1 MFANVFQTEMGE
13 HENVHSTVLVL
24 ANSSIV
30 LRKGRDSSLGAT
42 LKNADLEQ
50 SNTTLEIFQS
60 YQTNR

>member
-1 MFANVFQTEMGE
+1 MFANVSQTEMGE
-13 HENVHSTVLVL
+13 RENVHSTVLVL

-30 LRKGRDSSLGAT
+30 LRKGRDSSLGTT

-50 SNTTLEIFQS
+50 SNTTVEIFQS